1 MTWHDL
7 LFAHWQVPTEQ
18 LRQRIPEPL
27 QIDTFDGAAWIGVV
41 PFHMSGV
48 HARML
53 PTLGIASRF
62 PELNV
67 RTYVVLDGKPGVWFF
82 SLDASSHLAVRVAR
96 WWYGLA
102 YHHARMKCHEEDGW
116 IRYQS
121 TRRGATDRFRGSYRP
136 CSNVFRSSPGQ
147 LEHWL
152 TERYCVYV
160 ARRHGTVLRGN
171 IHHAPWPLQ
180 RAELCVEE
188 NTMLDDYGVDPAA
201 VPPHLLF
208 SKRLDTVAW
217 STKPAR

>member
-1 MTWHDL
+1 MSWHDL
-7 LFAHWQVPTEQ
+7 LFAHWQIPVEQ
-18 LRQRIPEPL
+18 LRQRIPKPL

-41 PFHMSGV
+41 PFHMSDV
-48 HARML
+48 HARIL
-53 PTLGIASRF
+53 PTRIASRF

-82 SLDASSHLAVRVAR
+82 SLDASSYLAVRVAR
-96 WWYGLA
+96 WWYGLN
-102 YHHARMKCHEEDGW
+102 YRHAHMRCSQDAGW
-116 IRYQS
+116 IRYES
-121 TRRGATDRFRGSYRP
+121 IVRGGADRFRASYRP
-136 CSNVFRSSPGQ
+136 LGNVFRSSPGQ

-152 TERYCVYV
+152 TERYCLYLVH
-160 ARRHGTVLRGN
+160 RHGTVLRGN
-171 IHHAPWPLQ
+171 IHHAPWQLQ

-217 STKPAR
+217 STEPAQ